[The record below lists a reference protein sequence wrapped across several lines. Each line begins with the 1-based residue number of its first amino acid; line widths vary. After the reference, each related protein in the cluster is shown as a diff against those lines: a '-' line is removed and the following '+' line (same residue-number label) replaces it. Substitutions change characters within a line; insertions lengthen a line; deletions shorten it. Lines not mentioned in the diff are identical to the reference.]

1 MIVTYGHVSRDP
13 YGMLCILADN
23 LALLLKSIIYFM
35 NTWQFPDHLA
45 LFSEI
50 PTCIVSHHGELFNT
64 RIVFLI

>member
-35 NTWQFPDHLA
+35 NTRSRFYESSQA
-45 LFSEI
+45 M
-50 PTCIVSHHGELFNT
+50 PTYRSYFD
-64 RIVFLI
+64 